1 MKKTFIIMLLLFL
14 VRPAIAQEK
23 GEEQVN
29 TGQDFLK
36 PLTRFD
42 IRQQIKQ
49 NNGDTDTYITTF
61 RFDKPFLLD
70 GGKSG
75 ILSTRLDIPLVASD
89 AVGNDNPN
97 GNTYEFG
104 TGDLLTQFAYIF
116 PKDKT
121 NELGFGI
128 DGFGLGAQFIWPT
141 AGKSTLGG
149 EKYLV
154 APLVGA
160 KWNMPQISEGSWFTP
175 VFRYFFDYAD
185 HGAGKSRDDVGELA
199 IQPQVYINT
208 KAWDW
213 PVDFVHFWGGKD
225 IRINFED
232 GSTKGDGDV
241 FIPFD
246 VLVGKMLNKSTVVS
260 VEFATPLVND
270 YDLYDW
276 MIEFRIG
283 FFF

>member
-1 MKKTFIIMLLLFL
+1 MIVFL
-14 VRPAIAQEK
+14 CVIVSA
-23 GEEQVN
+23 EEQVN
-29 TGQDFLK
+29 TGQDFTK

-42 IRQQIKQ
+42 IRQQFRQ
-49 NNGDTDTYITTF
+49 VTGDTDSFTTTF

-75 ILSTRLDIPLVASD
+75 ILSTRLDIPLIASD
-89 AVGNDNPN
+89 AVGRDNPN
-97 GNTYEFG
+97 GDTYEFD
-104 TGDLLTQFAYIF
+104 TGDMLTQFAYIF

-121 NELGFGI
+121 EEIGYGI
-128 DGFGLGAQFIWPT
+128 DAFGFGAQFIWPT
-141 AGKSTLGG
+141 AGKSMLGG

-154 APLVGA
+154 APLIGA
-160 KWNMPQISEGSWFTP
+160 KWDMSQISEGSWFTP

-185 HGAGKSRDDVGELA
+185 HGAGKNRDNVGELA

-225 IRINFED
+225 IRINFEN

-246 VLVGKMLNKSTVVS
+246 VLVGKMINKSTVVS

>member
-1 MKKTFIIMLLLFL
+1 MKRIHLLIILLLFS
-14 VRPAIAQEK
+14 IGNAQEK
-23 GEEQVN
+23 AEEQVN

-42 IRQQIKQ
+42 IRQQFKQ

-70 GGKSG
+70 GGKAG
-75 ILSTRLDIPLVASD
+75 ILSTRLDIPLIFSD

-97 GNTYEFG
+97 GDTYEFG
-104 TGDLLTQFAYIF
+104 VGDLLTQFAYIF
-116 PKDKT
+116 PKDIT
-121 NELGFGI
+121 DEIGFGI
-128 DGFGLGAQFIWPT
+128 DGFGFGAQLVWPT
-141 AGKSTLGG
+141 ASKSMLGG

-154 APLVGA
+154 APLIGA

-175 VFRYFFDYAD
+175 VFRYFFNYAD
-185 HGAGKSRDDVGELA
+185 HGAGKYRDDVGELA

-225 IRINFED
+225 IRINFEN
-232 GSTKGDGDV
+232 GSTKHSGDV

-246 VLVGKMLNKSTVVS
+246 VLVGKMINKSTVVS
-260 VEFATPLVND
+260 VEFATPLIND